1 MLNHTDREL
10 QHWGG
15 GVRSF
20 GRLIA
25 FTRGGMKPTW
35 KGGSLF
41 DWFPFI
47 LLSAGN
53 SVYKCYIYIHTD
65 LIQVINRRFNP
76 LTRGISC
83 FKKKKNSIYAG
94 LVNSLCNT
102 KPFMH

>member
-20 GRLIA
+20 GRLSLIA

-53 SVYKCYIYIHTD
+53 STC
-65 LIQVINRRFNP
+65 LQVLYLYTYRSDP
-76 LTRGISC
+76 SD
-83 FKKKKNSIYAG
+83 K
-94 LVNSLCNT
+94 
-102 KPFMH
+102 